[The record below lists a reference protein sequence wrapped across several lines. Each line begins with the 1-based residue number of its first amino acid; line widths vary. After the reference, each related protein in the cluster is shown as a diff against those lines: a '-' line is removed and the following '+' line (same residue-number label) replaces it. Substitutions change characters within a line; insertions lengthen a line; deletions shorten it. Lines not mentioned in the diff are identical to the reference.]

1 MYIHSKYPWKK
12 IKGGNRKQLTM
23 QHEPYLE
30 ILPDFPF
37 FLLFLVLLQILI
49 LLAVWNLTLSCKI
62 P

>member
-1 MYIHSKYPWKK
+1 MEKK